1 MSLDG
6 VLYKLQIQLHEI
18 KPNDSHLVLNASRK
32 WDQSTH
38 PWRDL
43 ADVKLSSLLPTDVIS
58 QTRFS
63 LENLPSSIV
72 LPPAKTIF
80 DYGSLRRLKSKIY
93 PGSDKLNSMKS
104 TLEGKDLSIY
114 CVSVTTGKR
123 KGAGTDAN
131 VFLSI
136 TGKLSIC
143 ISKVISFASADDLG
157 SKIQRMLVPR
167 SRTLNPIDNVLTVV
181 PYAPLA

>member
-18 KPNDSHLVLNASRK
+18 KPDDSHLILNAARN

-43 ADVKLSSLLPTDVIS
+43 AEVKLSSALPTDVIS

-72 LPPAKTIF
+72 VPPTKTIF
-80 DYGSLRRLKSKIY
+80 DYGSLGRLQCKGY
-93 PGSDKLNSMKS
+93 PGLDKLNSMKS
-104 TLEGKDLSIY
+104 TLEGEDLSIY

-131 VFLSI
+131 VFLTI
-136 TGKLSIC
+136 TGKLSIFFST
-143 ISKVISFASADDLG
+143 IMFFL
-157 SKIQRMLVPR
+157 
-167 SRTLNPIDNVLTVV
+167 
-181 PYAPLA
+181 PLQTTWEAKFNERYS